1 MCVTNYTYQEVAFK
15 GQIVESANI
24 ILCSSTTVS
33 LEVCLNNCT
42 VVHIHYIVLFNHQVL
57 YLAWETD
64 KVCVST
70 IELLDVMLEETHE
83 NNKVLVEGT
92 SQDLSVE
99 SVDTVLTTMKDLYV
113 CREYYILYYM

>member
-1 MCVTNYTYQEVAFK
+1 
-15 GQIVESANI
+15 
-24 ILCSSTTVS
+24 
-33 LEVCLNNCT
+33 
-42 VVHIHYIVLFNHQVL
+42 
-57 YLAWETD
+57 
-64 KVCVST
+64 
-70 IELLDVMLEETHE
+70 MLEETHE